1 MSQPLASLRVL
12 DVSQVMAGPFCCR
25 VLADLGADVIKVEP
39 PAGDQARRAMEFRL
53 KGEDS
58 PGFYA
63 LNRNKRS
70 IALDLK
76 TEAGLTVFKRLVA
89 EADIMVE
96 NSVPGAAERLGI
108 GYAAMSTINPG
119 LIYASISGF
128 GQDGPWARRPG
139 FDLIAQAASGVMAAM
154 GEPGGPP
161 SKSSIP
167 LGDLGAGLFSAVGV
181 LSAVIR
187 RAATGE
193 GAYIDAS
200 LYEAALGLSIWESAE
215 FFATGLSPVPI
226 GTQNRMSA
234 PYQAVRARD
243 RAFVLGAANER
254 LWQRLC
260 AVLQRP
266 DLADDPRFAL
276 NAARMKNRAALI
288 AEIETTLATA
298 DADTWVERL
307 LAAGVPAGPIN
318 TFEEAVTNEH
328 AVAREQTI
336 EMPHDVEG
344 LIKALGFPFKMTGD
358 AMAVR
363 HPPPALA
370 EHSVD
375 ILDDL
380 GLSSERD
387 ALAAAGAF
395 GPRAK

>member
-76 TEAGLTVFKRLVA
+76 TESGLTVFKRLVA

-167 LGDLGAGLFSAVGV
+167 LGDLGAGLFSAVGI

-187 RAATGE
+187 RAGTGE

-200 LYEAALGLSIWESAE
+200 LYEAAIGLSIWESAE
-215 FFATGLSPVPI
+215 FFATGQSPVPI

-260 AVLQRP
+260 AVLERP

-328 AVAREQTI
+328 AVARDQTI
-336 EMPHDVEG
+336 EMPHNVEG

-358 AMAVR
+358 AMSVR

-370 EHSVD
+370 EHSAD
-375 ILDDL
+375 ILDEL

-387 ALAAAGAF
+387 ALADAGAF
-395 GPRAK
+395 GPSAK